1 MIHLLLNNLART
13 ASALGAGM
21 NFFLVGVIARLD
33 RAIQEM
39 DWILRS
45 SRRMT
50 VLSLTFTHCALGAG
64 FLTYGD
70 KGENNR

>member
-13 ASALGAGM
+13 ASALGAG
-21 NFFLVGVIARLD
+21 
-33 RAIQEM
+33 
-39 DWILRS
+39 
-45 SRRMT
+45 
-50 VLSLTFTHCALGAG
+50 